1 MALWSWIT
9 SIQVW
14 MWTALSPGDP
24 GTNIRQTSPRFWKY
38 HSIWEGPFSL
48 EKLTLETGD
57 PPMETSAY
65 AQRAAWRNS
74 IGGRTKN
81 LIKSYS
87 SRDTINDAR
96 NPHYETG
103 SSIHFQDGPETYS
116 NFKYLQELWVFIEKW
131 HHQSTEAKKQ
141 GAFKENW
148 KNNFVSLHAM
158 SSAQRK

>member
-1 MALWSWIT
+1 M
-9 SIQVW
+9 
-14 MWTALSPGDP
+14 
-24 GTNIRQTSPRFWKY
+24 K
-38 HSIWEGPFSL
+38 
-48 EKLTLETGD
+48 
-57 PPMETSAY
+57 TSAY

-87 SRDTINDAR
+87 SKDTINDAR

-103 SSIHFQDGPETYS
+103 SSIHFQDGPKTYS

-141 GAFKENW
+141 ETIKENW